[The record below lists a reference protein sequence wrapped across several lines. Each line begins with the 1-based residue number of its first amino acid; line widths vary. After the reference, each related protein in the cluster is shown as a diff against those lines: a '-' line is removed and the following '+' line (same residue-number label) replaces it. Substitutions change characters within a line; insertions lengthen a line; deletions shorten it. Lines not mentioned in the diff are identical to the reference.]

1 MQLGLQL
8 VNSANLKKRFLAT
21 VAVWPNGEG
30 IGFRSRGLQ
39 VRVLSRSIFLQEIFV
54 MALSVFLVLDN
65 LYICGMAEEWIIL
78 ESTKQSREIGSMS
91 NDHRP

>member
-8 VNSANLKKRFLAT
+8 VNSANLKKQFLAT

-54 MALSVFLVLDN
+54 MALSVFLFLDK
-65 LYICGMAEEWIIL
+65 YICGMAGEWIIL
-78 ESTKQSREIGSMS
+78 KCTEAQSREIRSMS
-91 NDHRP
+91 NHRP